1 MVIQKGR
8 EKDRINYP
16 AIVHQIFKLF
26 LFINTDAKVLKLPA
40 KSKIRMYS
48 LVYSSW
54 QNLRNESLI
63 NKI

>member
-16 AIVHQIFKLF
+16 TIVHQIFKLF
-26 LFINTDAKVLKLPA
+26 LFINADAKVLKQPA

-54 QNLRNESLI
+54 QNLCNESLI